1 LYTNNFIIGILI
13 ACKGGDPFN
22 PVELYEWIMSK
33 ENLSEVI
40 TFRLSEAEYKPY
52 RALLKKSKMKRS
64 KFFREVFISKS
75 ENITLKQQEVADNSR
90 LLFLASKTSNNI
102 NQIAKKLNKAYRGG
116 IVSETTYKEVLNN
129 LISVER
135 SFAKS
140 LSKC

>member
-1 LYTNNFIIGILI
+1 
-13 ACKGGDPFN
+13 
-22 PVELYEWIMSK
+22 MSK

-52 RALLKKSKMKRS
+52 KALLKKSNMKRS

-75 ENITLKQQEVADNSR
+75 ENITLKKQQKAADNKR
-90 LLFLASKTSNNI
+90 MLFLASKTSNNI

-116 IVSETTYKEVLNN
+116 VVNETTYQEVLNN

-135 SFAKS
+135 SFSKS